1 MKLIQFTDCDGKMF
15 AARADMI
22 SRIAPDPNRIGNT
35 LVFLSTHAG
44 EVAISIKGTFA
55 MKSAV
60 ADYWQNIKSAS

>member
-55 MKSAV
+55 DTLVKINA
-60 ADYWQNIKSAS
+60 ALPGALK